1 MRIGVYTFST
11 DRDMPP
17 GRLAA
22 EVEARGFTELMF
34 TEHSHIPVARETP
47 YPEVYGGGVL
57 PDFYQRTY
65 DPFVACSFAAA
76 ATSTLQVGTGI
87 CLVALRDPIHTAKEV
102 ASVDRLSGGRFVFGV
117 GFGWNADEF
126 ATHRAEFSQR
136 HAIVAEK
143 VQLMRALWRDEVAE
157 FRGEHAQLPP
167 SWAWP
172 KPVQQP
178 HPPVYLGGNG
188 PRSMGH
194 AARWADA
201 WYPTSLAGHAS
212 PAAAVAAFGKLVE
225 QAGRD
230 PASVPVGLAP
240 GAATEAELASYRD
253 AGLERVDVA
262 VVAGSDDEL
271 LRSLDHLA
279 KLRDAVI

>member
-1 MRIGVYTFST
+1 MRIGVYTFAT

-17 GRLAA
+17 GRLAT
-22 EVEARGFTELMF
+22 EVESRGFTELMF
-34 TEHSHIPVARETP
+34 TEHSHIPVSRQTP
-47 YPEVYGGGVL
+47 LSAGVRRRLL

-126 ATHRAEFSQR
+126 DSHRVAFGQR

-143 VQLMRALWRDEVAE
+143 VALMRTLWTR
-157 FRGEHAQLPP
+157 RGRRI
-167 SWAWP
+167 
-172 KPVQQP
+172 
-178 HPPVYLGGNG
+178 
-188 PRSMGH
+188 PRR
-194 AARWADA
+194 AC
-201 WYPTSLAGHAS
+201 
-212 PAAAVAAFGKLVE
+212 PAAAELGLAEADPSAAPARLPRRQRPAQHGARGALGRRLVSDL
-225 QAGRD
+225 AGR
-230 PASVPVGLAP
+230 ARLAGRRGRVVRRAGGEGRTRSGHRAGGLAP
-240 GAATEAELASYRD
+240 APATEAELASYRD

-262 VVAGSDDEL
+262 VVAGSDDDL
-271 LRSLDHLA
+271 LRGLDDLA
-279 KLRDAVI
+279 KLRDAVR